1 LSFRA
6 QPFRSP
12 VLTAS
17 LAASLAICGLGI
29 LGPPSLGAQALEL
42 SGGDS
47 SLYPAAGGTVSLHG
61 PNYEVSLGAGSA
73 NGTFLEGAR
82 MLRSTPNGT
91 YIFGDDRI
99 DFQLPT
105 DVFDDSHFLLVRGI
119 GYRANEQDSSVI
131 AFVGTNSQNYNTPF
145 FTAAKFGDPVGVLF
159 VNKKLSRNWQFVSD
173 TVASYNWT
181 QIAALKWTPAA
192 KTEVGISGGIGDRK
206 PFAAASLKMERPRYD
221 VQAAYI
227 DASQQFRR
235 AASLSPLFSEPDK
248 QNILV
253 TARPWSILT
262 LTGGMQNFLVPLPTG
277 TQNAQSSVDQVSA
290 SLRLLGAQFSGVLL
304 RSAYEQPSIAAAIN
318 HSAAFTFQRSLGSRI
333 LLQTNYLVSKPKGAS
348 TSVTFLSNLSEQL
361 NSHLSVT
368 ENVTY
373 SNGHTSLNF
382 GGQLFTNLV
391 TLSATY
397 DTFYVPAQNQQPFEQ
412 ALLLDLKFRLL
423 GRLLLHGATYVDPT
437 GHLRYT
443 ADASTILNRAPD
455 NAKTAAPVSLGRYVM
470 HGCVVDTMGAPVE
483 GAAVLIDEKP
493 LFSDSTGCFS
503 ISESHPRI
511 HRLSLTLSDF
521 LNPGHWR
528 VLSMPASISS
538 TTEESSLEALVVI
551 TLARLPASTSGPD
564 GQSAAGQSERQ
575 P

>member
-1 LSFRA
+1 LRST
-6 QPFRSP
+6 QPLRSP

-17 LAASLAICGLGI
+17 LAVSLAISGLGF
-29 LGPPSLGAQALEL
+29 LAATDLAAQAIEL

-82 MLRSTPNGT
+82 MLRSTSNGT
-91 YIFGDDRI
+91 YVLGDDRI
-99 DFQLPT
+99 DFRLPT

-119 GYRANEQDSSVI
+119 GYRLNEQNSSLI
-131 AFVGTNSQNYNTPF
+131 AFVGADSQNYNTPF
-145 FTAAKFGDPVGVLF
+145 FTAAKFGNPVGVLF
-159 VNKKLSRNWQFVSD
+159 LNKTLNRNWHFVSD

-181 QIAALKWTPAA
+181 QIAALRWSPAA
-192 KTEVGISGGIGDRK
+192 KTEVGVSGGIGDRK
-206 PFAAASLKMERPRYD
+206 PFAAASLKMERPRYE

-253 TARPWSILT
+253 TARPWSILS
-262 LTGGMQNFLVPLPTG
+262 LTGGVQNFLVPLATG
-277 TQNAQSSVDQVSA
+277 TRNAQSSVDQASA

-304 RSAYEQPSIAAAIN
+304 RSSYEQPSAAPATN
-318 HSAAFTFQRSLGSRI
+318 HSAAFTAQRNLGPRI

-348 TSVTFLSNLSEQL
+348 TSVTFLSNLSERL

-382 GGQLFTNLV
+382 GGQLLTNFA

-412 ALLLDLKFRLL
+412 ALLLDLKFRLF

-437 GHLRYT
+437 GRLRYT
-443 ADASTILNRAPD
+443 ADANAILNRTGAP
-455 NAKTAAPVSLGRYVM
+455 ATAAAPVALGRYVL
-470 HGCVVDTMGAPVE
+470 HGCVVDSRGAPVE
-483 GAAVLIDEKP
+483 GAAIRIDEKP
-493 LFSDSTGCFS
+493 LFSDSAGCFS
-503 ISESHPRI
+503 IAESHART
-511 HRLSLTLSDF
+511 HRLSVAPADF

-528 VLSMPASISS
+528 VLSMPTSISS
-538 TTEESSLEALVVI
+538 TAEASSMEASVVI
-551 TLARLPASTSGPD
+551 TLERLPAPSASAD
-564 GQSAAGQSERQ
+564 GQTAGGESVRQ